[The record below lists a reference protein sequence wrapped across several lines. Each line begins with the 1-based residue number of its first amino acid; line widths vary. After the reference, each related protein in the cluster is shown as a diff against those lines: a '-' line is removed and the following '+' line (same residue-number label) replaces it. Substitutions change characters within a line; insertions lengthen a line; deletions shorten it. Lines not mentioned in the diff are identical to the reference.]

1 VTTTAAT
8 SPAPFRSLAAAA
20 TAAAAPT
27 PLSPRRRR
35 WLLAAT
41 TAAASSGP
49 RRTRRR
55 RSLLAA
61 GALLAMLLAWP
72 AAASAQPGANSGIL
86 DGLVRGYQ
94 DISASWLE
102 RIQPIAQRTFALLAT
117 LELAVSGLLWAIERT
132 SLDAIAA
139 SLFRKVFALA
149 FLFSLLTLFPLWIPA
164 ITAGFDAAGQAASA
178 TGAVNPSQ
186 ILALGN
192 SIAARMLLSFGSLGF
207 LVNPVGVQLASFT
220 ALFVVLAFGLI
231 AAQLCLTLVET
242 YVVLTGGALFL
253 GFAGFRVTAPLTE
266 GYLAYAFQ
274 VGAKIYL
281 LYLLIGVGTGLAQ
294 QWATLDFAPGFD
306 FAPPSLASHFEV
318 MCGSI
323 IFCLLV
329 WYIPRTVSA
338 RLVRG
343 LSFHLAEAL
352 R

>member
-1 VTTTAAT
+1 VTAKAPA
-8 SPAPFRSLAAAA
+8 SPAPIGGSTV
-20 TAAAAPT
+20 TAPSAPR
-27 PLSPRRRR
+27 SPRRRR
-35 WLLAAT
+35 
-41 TAAASSGP
+41 
-49 RRTRRR
+49 
-55 RSLLAA
+55 SLFAA
-61 GALLAMLLAWP
+61 GAVLALLLVCP
-72 AAASAQPGANSGIL
+72 AAAAAQPRPDTGIL

-94 DISASWLE
+94 DISVSWLE

-117 LELAVSGLLWAIERT
+117 LELAVSGLLWALERT

-139 SLFRKVFALA
+139 SLFRKVFVLA
-149 FLFSLLTLFPLWIPA
+149 FLFSLLTLFPLWIPE

-178 TGAVNPSQ
+178 TSAVNPSQ
-186 ILALGN
+186 VLALGN
-192 SIAARMLLSFGSLGF
+192 TIAARMLLSFGNLGF
-207 LVNPVGVQLASFT
+207 LVNPVGVLLASLT

-281 LYLLIGVGTGLAQ
+281 LYLLIGVGTGIGQ
-294 QWATLDFAPGFD
+294 QWAILDFAPGFD

-329 WYIPRTVSA
+329 WYIPRTISA
-338 RLVRG
+338 RLVHG
-343 LSFHLAEAL
+343 LSFRLAEAL

>member
-1 VTTTAAT
+1 MT
-8 SPAPFRSLAAAA
+8 PAPH
-20 TAAAAPT
+20 P
-27 PLSPRRRR
+27 P
-35 WLLAAT
+35 
-41 TAAASSGP
+41 
-49 RRTRRR
+49 RRR

-61 GALLAMLLAWP
+61 GALLTVAILLAWP
-72 AAASAQPGANSGIL
+72 AAASAQPGADPGIL
-86 DGLVRGYQ
+86 DNLVRGYQ

-117 LELAVSGLLWAIERT
+117 LELAVSGLFWALERA

-139 SLFRKVFALA
+139 SLVRKIFVLS
-149 FLFSLLTLFPLWIPA
+149 FLFSLLTLFPLWIPS

-186 ILALGN
+186 VLALGN
-192 SIAARMLLSFGSLGF
+192 SIAARMLLSFGSLGL
-207 LVNPVGVQLASFT
+207 LVNPVGVLLASFT
-220 ALFVVLAFGLI
+220 ALFVVLAFALI
-231 AAQLCLTLVET
+231 AAQLCLTLIET
-242 YVVLTGGALFL
+242 YIVITGGALFL

-274 VGAKIYL
+274 VGVKIYL
-281 LYLLIGVGTGLAQ
+281 LYLLTGVGTGLAQ

-306 FAPPSLASHFEV
+306 VAPPSLANHFEV

-329 WYIPRTVSA
+329 WYIPRTISS
-338 RLVRG
+338 RLVHG
-343 LSFHLAEAL
+343 LSFRLAEAI